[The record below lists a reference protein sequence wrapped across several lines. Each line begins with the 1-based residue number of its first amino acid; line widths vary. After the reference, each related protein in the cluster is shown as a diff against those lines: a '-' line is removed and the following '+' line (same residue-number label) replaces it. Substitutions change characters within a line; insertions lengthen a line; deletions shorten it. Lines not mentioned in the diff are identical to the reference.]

1 MAYDY
6 QLFKVEQQNRLAT
19 VTIDNPPV
27 NLITFQMYEELQG
40 LTEELEADPDLTVV
54 LFKSADPDFF
64 IAHFDVELILSFPVE
79 GEAERSAEPNPFH
92 VLCRRF
98 QTMDKITIAQIE
110 GRIGG
115 GGNEIASNMDMR
127 FGVRG
132 QTRISQMEVPLGIL
146 PGGTGTQN
154 LPHIVGRSRALEI
167 IAGAEDIDAET
178 AEKWGYLNRIFA
190 PDEIDDKVAGLARKI
205 AGYPPEAV
213 RLAKQS
219 VNNAL
224 PHEGNG
230 LLEEAFLFQQLIR
243 TPEARVK
250 MARFLEIGGQTR
262 DGELRVDEL
271 VGQLHKE

>member
-1 MAYDY
+1 MGYEY
-6 QLFKVEQQNRLAT
+6 ELFSVSRQDRLAT
-19 VTIDNPPV
+19 VVIENPPV
-27 NLITFQMYEELQG
+27 NLITLQMYEELQG
-40 LTEELEADPDLTVV
+40 LTAELEADPDLTVV

-79 GEAERSAEPNPFH
+79 GEAEKTIEPNPFH

-98 QTMDKITIAQIE
+98 QTMNKITIAQIE

-127 FGVRG
+127 FGVKGR
-132 QTRISQMEVPLGIL
+132 TRISQMEVPLGIL

-154 LPHIVGRSRALEI
+154 LPNIVGRGRALEI

-190 PDEIDDKVAGLARKI
+190 PEEIGDRVENLARTI

-219 VNNAL
+219 VNNAAGDGD
-224 PHEGNG
+224 EG
-230 LLEEAFLFQQLIR
+230 LLEEAYLFQQLIR
-243 TPEARVK
+243 TPAARTK

-262 DGELRVDEL
+262 DGELRVDGL
-271 VGQLHKE
+271 VRQLSSE